1 MPFNEYNSFEQLME
15 EFNLSRKSRPLH
27 RKVIDGI
34 ASAGYRLSHAL
45 RHIFSA
51 KYKLEK
57 EHKLLGLT
65 YWDRPK
71 KSIDDFDALTT
82 LAWQTYPILYRFY
95 KAERFGTPVEF
106 TTDYEQVDSAEWDYV
121 ISQMVYAFKLLI
133 EKDDVCKSIETMQYE
148 EAMIKKGL
156 ELYAKH
162 FQNLWD

>member
-1 MPFNEYNSFEQLME
+1 MHFNEYSTME
-15 EFNLSRKSRPLH
+15 EMLEAFLIEQESRPLYV
-27 RKVIDGI
+27 KIIDSI
-34 ASAGYRLSHAL
+34 DSAFYRIRDAL
-45 RHIFSA
+45 MHIFSS

-71 KSIDDFDALTT
+71 KSLDEFDALTT

-133 EKDDVCKSIETMQYE
+133 ERDDIYKSIETMQYE
-148 EAMIKKGL
+148 EECIKKGL
-156 ELYAKH
+156 ELYSKH